1 MPQGLAMWYPDC
13 DGWVRLLLA
22 EPTNHPNIMSTKLM
36 NEECIK
42 ICNSLLRGEL
52 SAVETYGK
60 AIAKYPATPVTAELT
75 RIQSEHRDSANK
87 LAANVR
93 EMGGEPETDSGA
105 WGTFATAIQ
114 SAANLFGA
122 ESAIESL
129 QKGEVH
135 GRDEYRDAIESD
147 DVMDACKT
155 MICTELLPRVDV
167 HIDVL
172 ERLEEVVD

>member
-1 MPQGLAMWYPDC
+1 
-13 DGWVRLLLA
+13 
-22 EPTNHPNIMSTKLM
+22 MSTTTI

-42 ICNSLLRGEL
+42 VCNKLLRGEL
-52 SAVETYGK
+52 SAIETYGK
-60 AIAKYPATPVTAELT
+60 AIEKYSSKPVTPELT
-75 RIQSEHRDSANK
+75 RIQSEHRQSATT

-105 WGTFATAIQ
+105 WGTFANAVQ

-129 QKGEVH
+129 QRGEEH
-135 GRDEYRDAIESD
+135 GRDDYQDALED
-147 DVMDACKT
+147 DNVMDVCKT
-155 MICTELLPRVDV
+155 MIRTELLPRVTN
-167 HIDVL
+167 HIAVL